1 MKPSD
6 FKLGMAFICGPFW
19 WRCTDVGTRT
29 VTAISLVEDDPV
41 WYEGPPYMVQE
52 VVLDETELEDA
63 YLTEDEKIRSA
74 MGSAAGRSCFPFQF
88 GHTGCVDL
96 THNRRSIVQSPA
108 VCEQS
113 GEGFLVGDIRQFPQ
127 AECEPF

>member
-1 MKPSD
+1 MHFLKAQAGVAGRLAQASP
-6 FKLGMAFICGPFW
+6 
-19 WRCTDVGTRT
+19 T
-29 VTAISLVEDDPV
+29 PV
-41 WYEGPPYMVQE
+41 LQMRFLQVHSGALPLSAV
-52 VVLDETELEDA
+52 
-63 YLTEDEKIRSA
+63 RSNECDIFVNIGSQKA
-74 MGSAAGRSCFPFQF
+74 EGSAAGRSCLPFQF

-113 GEGFLVGDIRQFPQ
+113 GEGFLVGDTRQFPQ